1 LAPLDLYIAGQKQGY
16 VSTSFSEEP
25 SLPTTFD
32 AELDPT
38 ATVNPGA
45 AVQIRE
51 GADTLFK
58 GVVDGIEHSQQFRLQ
73 VRGRDNA
80 SLKLHRFAVDE
91 EAFDDTEP
99 LEICKVLLTPNK
111 ECGAALIHED
121 DFKTDDGY
129 WFARR
134 TCTKGIGQGR
144 MYVAD
149 SKEGEGDDFFLW
161 IKRTFESASQPKLR
175 VLMKPLSRFNGK
187 KTKTVDGETVPDYK
201 IAVGLMHGYDS
212 NSEYLLYI
220 GSDDGDPTNRK
231 LVLSKRAGN
240 EEYVKATQ
248 NYMFQWDRTYE
259 MELVIIGKHI
269 VGKIRESGQAEW
281 TLVTHN
287 DESQSASGTPGVLCG
302 AAIAE
307 FRFYRHVHIGI
318 ATASS
323 NSGDAPNAIDEDP
336 DTYWE
341 SGTADMGAWWQCQLG
356 ANGVS
361 NLTRLRFKIGGNPI
375 RVLVY
380 VAQTPDYFIQ
390 VYDNQDPK
398 ESYIEVVFD
407 PPDYPVK
414 YVKITMTKQEGKTVI
429 VHECKLFQATEGGP
443 LLEYGTMTEYG
454 SGVDFESQDEP
465 RDEALK
471 RLADAVNFDVWTDV
485 DEKISFGVRGNQTPS
500 LTFSRGANIYSLD
513 RTREVDRLLYKVRV
527 LGWGERWAQL
537 KVEAIDESVKNAYPQ
552 LAAEHVE
559 DMKDIAD
566 PDLLQEIAD
575 KILNARKTV
584 LDQLA
589 LLLDGEAYSRTE
601 WQAGDAITIQDSEL
615 GVNGAY
621 RVMRLVTHGFPPV
634 CEVDAAPWD
643 QTRYGE
649 QDIEAILRKY
659 RKSIQTFE
667 KMGRAASESPIV
679 KPLSEIV
686 GGAGGGGIAK
696 KEYTIAP
703 GDYGNNQT
711 VDLGEFTENKEII
724 ALGFEVD
731 AEALADWGNLIA
743 RIDDEN
749 SSQMIQFSNEVQ
761 WESEDGR
768 KTAKTPATEGSTVTV
783 DPTLDLHVKA
793 KFTTGW
799 TGDAKLRV
807 YEGKVIVYYVGAADE
822 GGDGGGGGGGELKLG
837 QATRECELAY
847 LDEAIYEAQNV
858 PAWSY
863 KSKCIAKLAD
873 PMSDAFKLSKLA
885 FALWGVMETELKVEE
900 SGDAVRV
907 MVIMSE
913 HEPTVGEEISNT
925 PANNFVVHAELS
937 SGDIWAT
944 DYYKATGK
952 TIGTQ
957 AYSVTPGNKF
967 WMSFWLVVYNGYGT
981 ERTVKGYS
989 RNMRSMYLVS
999 TSCFGA

>member
-1 LAPLDLYIAGQKQGY
+1 LAPLDLYLAGQKQGY
-16 VSTSFSEEP
+16 VSLSFSEEP
-25 SLPTTFD
+25 SLPTIFD

-58 GVVDGIEHSQQFRLQ
+58 GVIEGIEHSQQFRLQ
-73 VRGRDNA
+73 VRGRDKA

-91 EAFDDTEP
+91 EVFEDTEP

-111 ECGAALIHED
+111 ECGAALVHED
-121 DFKTDDGY
+121 AFRTDDGY

-134 TCTKGIGQGR
+134 TCTKDIGQGR
-144 MYVAD
+144 MLVVD

-161 IKRTFESASQPKLR
+161 IKRNFDTTSAPRLR
-175 VLMKPLSRFNGK
+175 VLVRPLCRYNGK
-187 KTKTVDGETVPDYK
+187 KTKTVDGNTVPDYK
-201 IAVGLMHGYDS
+201 IAVGLMHQYDS

-220 GSDDGDPTNRK
+220 GSSDGDPTNRQ
-231 LVLSKRAGN
+231 LVLAKRAGS
-240 EEYVKATQ
+240 EEYTKAST

-259 MELVIIGKHI
+259 MELVIVDKHI

-281 TLVTHN
+281 TVVTY
-287 DESQSASGTPGVLCG
+287 DDTSPSSGGNPAVLCG
-302 AAIAE
+302 AATAE
-307 FRFYRHVHIGI
+307 FRFYKHVHVGI

-323 NSGDAPNAIDEDP
+323 NSANAYKAIDEDP

-341 SGTADMGAWWQCQLG
+341 SGTEDMGAWWQYQLG

-361 NLTRLRFKIGGNPI
+361 NLTRFRVKIGGSPI
-375 RVLVY
+375 RVLVDIS
-380 VAQTPDYFIQ
+380 QDGSFWTR
-390 VYDNQDPK
+390 VYDNTDPN
-398 ESYIEVVFD
+398 ESYIEAVFN
-407 PPDYPVK
+407 PPDYAVK
-414 YVKITMTKQEGKTVI
+414 YAKVTMTKQEGKTVI
-429 VHECKLFQATEGGP
+429 IHEFKLFQATQGGP
-443 LLEYGTMTEYG
+443 LLEYDAMTEYA
-454 SGVDFESQDEP
+454 SGVDFESRDEP

-471 RLADAVNFDVWTDV
+471 RLAEAVNFDVWTNV

-500 LTFSRGANIYSLD
+500 LTFSRGTNIYSLD

-527 LGWGERWAQL
+527 IGWGERWAQF
-537 KVEAIDESVKNAYPQ
+537 KVEAVDQTVKNAYPE

-575 KILNARKTV
+575 KILNARKTI
-584 LDQLA
+584 LDQLGA
-589 LLLDGEAYSRTE
+589 LVDGEAYSRTT
-601 WQAGDAITIQDSEL
+601 WQAGDAITVQDSEL
-615 GVNGAY
+615 GINGPY

-649 QDIEAILRKY
+649 QDIEAILGKY

-686 GGAGGGGIAK
+686 GAAGGRGIWK
-696 KEYTIAP
+696 KEYTVPSA
-703 GDYGNNQT
+703 DYGNGDLI
-711 VDLGEFTENKEII
+711 DLGEFTENKSII
-724 ALGFEVD
+724 ALGFQVD
-731 AEALADWGNLIA
+731 AEALGDWGNFYG
-743 RIDDEN
+743 RIYDLN
-749 SSQMIQFSNEVQ
+749 SGQMIQFSNKVQ

-768 KTAKTPATEGSTVTV
+768 KKAISPSTEGSTVTV

-793 KFTTGW
+793 GFETGW
-799 TGDAKLRV
+799 AGDAKLRV
-807 YEGKVIVYYVGAADE
+807 YEGKVIVYYVLGAAE
-822 GGDGGGGGGGELKLG
+822 GDGGGGGGGGELKLG

-863 KSKCIAKLAD
+863 KSKCIAKLTD
-873 PMSDAFKLSKLA
+873 PMSDAFKLSKLT
-885 FALWGVMETELKVEE
+885 FALWGVMETELKAEE

-925 PANNFVVHAELS
+925 PANNFTVHAELS

-944 DYYKATGK
+944 DYYTATGK